1 VNSTTHRSDEH
12 GSEGEKYASTHGWK
26 SPQTIARIIGL
37 FLFGLLFWIESP
49 PRFLLSGGWASLVF
63 AVILWLGELLA
74 YAVGVAG
81 IIVLFVFLG
90 SHVWYLLRN
99 ARRWYRLQEIRSWR
113 AKRACN
119 ERK

>member
-1 VNSTTHRSDEH
+1 VNSTTDGNDEH
-12 GSEGEKYASTHGWK
+12 GPESETGASSHGWK
-26 SPQTIARIIGL
+26 SPQTIARVLGL

-49 PRFLLSGGWASLVF
+49 PRFLLSEGRASFVL

-81 IIVLFVFLG
+81 VIVLFVFLG

-119 ERK
+119 DK